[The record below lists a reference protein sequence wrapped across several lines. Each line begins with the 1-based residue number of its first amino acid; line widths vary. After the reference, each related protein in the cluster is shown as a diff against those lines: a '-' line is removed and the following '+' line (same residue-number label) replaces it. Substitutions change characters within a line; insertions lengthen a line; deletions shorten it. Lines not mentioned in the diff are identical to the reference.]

1 MSAHLYPVNID
12 ASSWSAKDFYNE
24 TILNRSYK
32 FARFLRRS
40 VDESLGSGVP
50 VWISEGSPNW
60 KVRGP
65 VSYNLTFELAYVD
78 MLGSFAAGGVSL
90 FARQCLSSALG
101 PGYVNPAF
109 WVAIFWRRIM
119 GRGVLPIDIDCDGVR
134 AYGHVALG
142 SPGGTV
148 GLVVLNL
155 RQNETLEIPV
165 SYPATCLAQEE
176 YHFTPGT
183 PESGSTVLINGVA
196 PRFASSTATALPP
209 LPPKVGQC
217 GSLQLQPRS
226 FAFVAVRL
234 QMGTVL

>member
-1 MSAHLYPVNID
+1 M
-12 ASSWSAKDFYNE
+12 
-24 TILNRSYK
+24 
-32 FARFLRRS
+32 
-40 VDESLGSGVP
+40 
-50 VWISEGSPNW
+50 
-60 KVRGP
+60 
-65 VSYNLTFELAYVD
+65 
-78 MLGSFAAGGVSL
+78 
-90 FARQCLSSALG
+90 
-101 PGYVNPAF
+101 
-109 WVAIFWRRIM
+109 
-119 GRGVLPIDIDCDGVR
+119 
-134 AYGHVALG
+134 
-142 SPGGTV
+142 

-234 QMGTVL
+234 RMGTAL